1 MAKGKVET
9 TVKILGTD
17 VAAKKLKEVER
28 AFDDVSGGA
37 GALNRRLRDIGPKH
51 AVAISGITAAFQ
63 ALGGVVSLV
72 TQAAQTAGQ
81 AFIALGQRG
90 GDVSAIAQAFDRFG
104 DTEVLSRLN
113 AVSGG
118 LLTNTELMAGYT
130 QAMRA
135 GIVSQEDFIGAI
147 ETTVRAAQDMGKNMT
162 GSIQA
167 VITAMSG
174 GGMEGLGQLGVNVL
188 EIRERLQNMGE
199 TMESTTG
206 RAMAFEMA
214 LVQMREDMGRV
225 SNSAGHL
232 GDVWQQLYVIA
243 KNFID
248 KVGQG
253 FAENQQLMAFFQ
265 SFATAL
271 QESLPPANELAEIFV
286 RMAASL
292 IDLAQSVARAGMF
305 ITKLFNSMFTGYR
318 ILNMTNPLNWF
329 AEPAHMQAISDF
341 GAEAENAFE
350 LMSGSMDAAGE
361 SFAQMER
368 DMDPDRIEEEV
379 TQSVYSL
386 GGALDDILGLPESIA
401 IGFREWTRSTDDTRE
416 SVEGM
421 IDPCTDLYEPLD
433 NLRDPLQEVASG
445 NTAIA
450 RSARS
455 AATQIQA
462 EARALA
468 ALAAVVEADEERDP
482 LADFV
487 AGSGRGGFDP
497 AHERLGGGA
506 PDAAAQRGGG
516 GGPSAKEREYERQA
530 IAMRL
535 MFADMDQEA
544 REFQGIVDEIGEQY
558 NEELVQ
564 LRLITAELDEQERAR
579 QRNLDT
585 AEEQKEEMLRQF
597 QVSEQ
602 LAEAERKAADARH
615 ERLRGTMDV
624 TAEGLDL
631 VGSTIGDVVAYQEQ
645 QVENLRGAM
654 EAAGASQA
662 QIAKATKAQM
672 EQIEK
677 LKKIQGAF
685 LIAYNVVMAAI
696 EVAAA
701 AKAFGDGE
709 YIAGAMHIIS
719 AAAYGVAAGLAAAK
733 LGGGG
738 STSTPAAPSGGRM
751 EQRKKPDAPTET
763 GKGEG
768 VRIVNI
774 YSLGRDKGEI
784 GKAMEDAQW
793 DRKKQAIPEGGV
805 EGIEYDA

>member
-1 MAKGKVET
+1 MAKKGKVET

-17 VAAKKLKEVER
+17 VAVKRLKTLEG
-28 AFDDVSGGA
+28 AFDDFGSGVSGFDRQFR
-37 GALNRRLRDIGPKH
+37 NFGPKH
-51 AVAISGITAAFQ
+51 AVALAGLTAAFQ
-63 ALGGVVSLV
+63 ALGGMVTLV
-72 TQAAQTAGQ
+72 TQAAKTAGQ
-81 AFIALGQRG
+81 AFYALGQSG
-90 GDVSAIAQAFDRFG
+90 SDVSAIAQAFDRFG
-104 DTEVLSRLN
+104 DTEVISRLN

-130 QAMRA
+130 QAMRT

-147 ETTVRAAQDMGKNMT
+147 ETTVRAAQDMGKDMT

-167 VITAMSG
+167 VITAMAG

-188 EIRERLQNMGE
+188 EIRERMQNMGE

-225 SNSAGHL
+225 SNSAGNL
-232 GDVWQQLYVIA
+232 GDTWQQLYVIA

-253 FAENQQLMAFFQ
+253 FAENEQLVTFFINLGQ
-265 SFATAL
+265 AIEAN
-271 QESLPPANELAEIFV
+271 LPPADKMVEVIV
-286 RMAASL
+286 KMATQFLQLSRIGVTAL
-292 IDLAQSVARAGMF
+292 EGIVKAMHGVITAQS
-305 ITKLFNSMFTGYR
+305 Y
-318 ILNMTNPLNWF
+318 LNFANPF
-329 AEPAHMQAISDF
+329 ASFLEPVQETSTQVVTAVD
-341 GAEAENAFE
+341 
-350 LMSGSMDAAGE
+350 LMSDSLDGAGE
-361 SFAQMER
+361 HFDQMQE
-368 DMDPDRIEEEV
+368 DMDPDRLEKFA
-379 TQSVYSL
+379 TRAYSL
-386 GGALDDILGLPESIA
+386 SGILHDVLELPEGIA
-401 IGFREWTRSTDDTRE
+401 AGFREWTRATDDTEE
-416 SVEGM
+416 SITGL

-433 NLRDPLQEVASG
+433 NLRDPLDSLAEANRDV
-445 NTAIA
+445 A

-455 AATQIQA
+455 AASQIAA

-468 ALAAVVEADEERDP
+468 ALAAAVEEGEEHDP
-482 LADFV
+482 MAEFV
-487 AGSGRGGFDP
+487 AGSGRGGYDP
-497 AHERLGGGA
+497 AHQALDPTLGA
-506 PDAAAQRGGG
+506 PARSRS
-516 GGPSAKEREYERQA
+516 GPTAKEREYERQA